1 MGLGVVRQ
9 KAFLGAEAA
18 GAKAGKQQRRPGAWP
33 QVLGGRS
40 LRAGARAE
48 RLGWGTASLPPAPGR
63 SCRLPSS
70 HAPPPGPLG
79 SRLFMEEAGSPSSS
93 GKPPRP
99 VLPWEAGPRQG
110 APSSAQGFGGLWG
123 AGPRQGAPS
132 SAQGCRGWDGE
143 CARSAA
149 APAQQR
155 LSTVLSSP
163 VLEAALGGRQLSI
176 CPSPAEPPLHLPQ
189 AGGA

>member
-110 APSSAQGFGGLWG
+110 APSSAQG
-123 AGPRQGAPS
+123 
-132 SAQGCRGWDGE
+132 CE